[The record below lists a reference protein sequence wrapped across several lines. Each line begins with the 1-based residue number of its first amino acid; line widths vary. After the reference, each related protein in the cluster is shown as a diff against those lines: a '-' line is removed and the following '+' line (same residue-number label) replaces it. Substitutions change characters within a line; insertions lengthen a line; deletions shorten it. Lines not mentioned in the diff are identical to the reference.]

1 MATTC
6 ARNTKLEF
14 YCSFKNKLL
23 SFIRASKRSMFNV
36 NDPEGFKYLKR
47 SHLPFS
53 QLNEHKSL
61 DMAL

>member
-36 NDPEGFKYLKR
+36 NDPEGFK
-47 SHLPFS
+47 HLPFS